1 MAASEQV
8 YDRREQVSPHHS
20 DEGPYLQCELC
31 ADYIVAPAG
40 GLLCKCHRGNG
51 HRSAAASPSWPE
63 LDDDALH
70 GLPGEIVDTAAPHT
84 EADTPALLAN
94 ILVGFGNA
102 AGRNAH
108 VKVGAD
114 RHNLNNF
121 VVLVGETSKG
131 RKGSSWGMIRD
142 PLHAVDPSWVEDRV
156 IGGLS
161 TGEGLIHA
169 VRDRV
174 VSEDDDGK
182 LTVLDEGASDKRLL
196 ALESEFAGPLKVM
209 TREGNTLSVLIRQ
222 AWDGGKLATL
232 TRNNPIKAT
241 DAHISIIAHTTR
253 DEVLRRLSE
262 TDTLGGFTNRFLWLM
277 VRRSKAL
284 PFGGG
289 WSRVDVA
296 PLTRR
301 LSEALEFA
309 GSIGEIM
316 WGSGD
321 DLWAEVYEDLSE
333 GKPGLVGAATS
344 RAEAQALRLAATY
357 AVMDLSATIERP
369 HLEAALALWR
379 YAEASA
385 HYIFRDATG
394 DTVAD
399 RIATTLREKPEGLTR
414 TDLFH
419 LFGRHISRNRIDR
432 ALTLL
437 EGLGSVR
444 RERVETGGRPAER
457 WFLT

>member
-1 MAASEQV
+1 
-8 YDRREQVSPHHS
+8 
-20 DEGPYLQCELC
+20 
-31 ADYIVAPAG
+31 
-40 GLLCKCHRGNG
+40 
-51 HRSAAASPSWPE
+51 
-63 LDDDALH
+63 LDDEALY
-70 GLPGEIVDTAAPHT
+70 GLPGEIVDTATPHT

-94 ILVGFGNA
+94 ILVGFGNV
-102 AGRNAH
+102 AGRNVH

-114 RHNLNNF
+114 RHFLNLF
-121 VVLVGETSKG
+121 AVLVGETSKG
-131 RKGSSWGMIRD
+131 RKGMSWGIPRD
-142 PLHAVDPSWVEDRV
+142 LLHAVESSWVEDRV

-161 TGEGLIHA
+161 SGEGLIHA

-174 VSEDDDGK
+174 VSEEDDDGEP
-182 LTVLDEGASDKRLL
+182 TVIDEGASDKRLL

-209 TREGNTLSVLIRQ
+209 TREGNTLSMLIRQ
-222 AWDGGKLATL
+222 AWDGSKLATL
-232 TRNNPIKAT
+232 TRNSPLKAS

-262 TDTLGGFTNRFLWLM
+262 TDTLSGFTNRFLWLM

-289 WSRVDVA
+289 WSRVNVA

-309 GSIGEIM
+309 GSIGEIT

-357 AVMDLSATIERP
+357 AVMDLSVTIERS

-394 DTVAD
+394 DAVAD
-399 RIATTLREKPEGLTR
+399 RIATALKEEPEGLTR

-419 LFGRHISRNRIDR
+419 LFGRHRSRDRIDQ
-432 ALTLL
+432 ALALL
-437 EGLGSVR
+437 DSLDRVR
-444 RERVETGGRPAER
+444 RKRVETGGRPAEK
-457 WFLT
+457 WFLK

>member
-8 YDRREQVSPHHS
+8 YDRWEQVSPHYA
-20 DEGPYLQCELC
+20 DKGPYVQCEVC
-31 ADYIVAPAG
+31 ADFIVAPLG
-40 GLLCKCHRGNG
+40 GSLCTCHRGNG
-51 HRSAAASPSWPE
+51 HRSAATQPSWPE
-63 LDDDALH
+63 LDDEALY
-70 GLPGEIVDTAAPHT
+70 GLPGEIVDTATPHT
-84 EADTPALLAN
+84 EADTPALLVN

-114 RHNLNNF
+114 RHHLNHF
-121 VVLVGETSKG
+121 AVLVGETSKG
-131 RKGSSWGMIRD
+131 RKGMSWGIPRD
-142 PLHAVDPSWVEDRV
+142 LLRAVELSWVDDRV

-161 TGEGLIHA
+161 SGEGLIHA

-174 VSEDDDGK
+174 VREDDDGN
-182 LTVLDEGASDKRLL
+182 LTVIDEGASDKRLL

-209 TREGNTLSVLIRQ
+209 TREGNTLSMLIRQ

-232 TRNNPIKAT
+232 TRNSPLKAT

-284 PFGGG
+284 PFGGR
-289 WSRVDVA
+289 WWRVNVA

-309 GSIGEIM
+309 RRTGEIT

-344 RAEAQALRLAATY
+344 RAEAQTLRLAAAY

-385 HYIFRDATG
+385 RYIFRDATG
-394 DTVAD
+394 NAVAD
-399 RIATTLREKPEGLTR
+399 RIATALREKPEGLTR

-419 LFGRHISRNRIDR
+419 LFGRHISRDRIDR
-432 ALTLL
+432 ALALL
-437 EGLGSVR
+437 EGLGRVR

-457 WFLT
+457 WFLK